1 MTKEDME
8 RVEQFQRMVL
18 RAFMSDFL
26 DGNSTVSLAQLN
38 ARVRAR
44 TIVVIEGK
52 RIPWDEYVRQNRKG
66 PKQLKLL

>member
-1 MTKEDME
+1 MTKEDMV

-38 ARVRAR
+38 ARVRAH
-44 TIVVIEGK
+44 TTVVIEGK

>member
-38 ARVRAR
+38 ARVRGR

-52 RIPWDEYVRQNRKG
+52 RIPCDEYVRQNRKG